1 MKKIIFLFTALIS
14 IPSISKI
21 ETLDRIAVIVD
32 DGILMESQ
40 IDIALE
46 EIVKRYDAQN
56 IPKPAISVL
65 REQTIEKLV
74 VEELQLQMAERAGVR
89 ISDAELNSTVA
100 RIASNNGM
108 SLEDFILYLDGEGE
122 SYQRLRDNIKKEM
135 TVQRVQRGRVG
146 SSINITDKEFEA
158 FLATDESLKQLEP
171 ELLVRQILVKT
182 SNEAN
187 KVLEKINN
195 SFDFETLARELSI
208 SSNALEGGLMNWR
221 KKSDMP
227 SLFAEGLE
235 GVDVGQVSPPLKSG
249 AGYHILKVEEKRGDF
264 VKYEDQWLVRHIL
277 LMPSEIRSEEA
288 SELELIDIRNRVING
303 EDFSLLAKEFSE
315 DPGSAQKGGELDWMG
330 KGITAA
336 EFEATF
342 TKIEEGVVSEVFQ
355 TEFGFHFLELLGQ
368 RNKDMTNEAIENR
381 AFNILYSRKYDEE
394 LENTLRSMR
403 AEAFVEIKDLDEE
416 INIFSWR
423 AFWNWN

>member
-227 SLFAEGLE
+227 SLFTEGLE

-355 TEFGFHFLELLGQ
+355 TEFGFHFLELLSQ

-403 AEAFVEIKDLDEE
+403 AEAFVEIKDLD
-416 INIFSWR
+416 
-423 AFWNWN
+423 

>member
-46 EIVKRYDAQN
+46 EIIKRYDAQN
-56 IPKPAISVL
+56 IPKPPINVL

-89 ISDAELNSTVA
+89 ISDAELNATVA

-122 SYQRLRDNIKKEM
+122 SYQRLRNNIKKEM

-182 SNEAN
+182 SSEASE
-187 KVLEKINN
+187 VLEKINN

-208 SSNALEGGLMNWR
+208 SSNALEGGLINWR

-403 AEAFVEIKDLDEE
+403 AEAFVEIKDLD
-416 INIFSWR
+416 
-423 AFWNWN
+423 

>member
-1 MKKIIFLFTALIS
+1 MKKIIFLFTALVS

-56 IPKPAISVL
+56 IPKPAINVL

-89 ISDAELNSTVA
+89 ISDAELNATVA

-122 SYQRLRDNIKKEM
+122 SYQRLRNNIKKEM

-182 SNEAN
+182 SNEASE
-187 KVLEKINN
+187 VLEKINTGL
-195 SFDFETLARELSI
+195 DFEMLAKEFSI
-208 SSNALEGGLMNWR
+208 SSNASEGGLMNWR

-235 GVDVGQVSPPLKSG
+235 GIDVGQVSSPLKSG
-249 AGYHILKVEEKRGDF
+249 AGLHILKVEEKRGDF
-264 VKYEDQWLVRHIL
+264 VQYEDQWLVRHIL
-277 LMPSEIRSEEA
+277 LMPSEIRNEEA
-288 SELELIDIRNRVING
+288 SELELIDIRKRVING
-303 EDFSLLAKEFSE
+303 EDFSTLAKEFSE

-342 TKIEEGVVSEVFQ
+342 TTIEEGVVSEVFQ
-355 TEFGFHFLELLGQ
+355 TEFGFHFLELLDQ

-403 AEAFVEIKDLDEE
+403 AEAFVEIKDLD
-416 INIFSWR
+416 
-423 AFWNWN
+423 

>member
-46 EIVKRYDAQN
+46 EIIKRYDAQN
-56 IPKPAISVL
+56 IPKPAINVL

-89 ISDAELNSTVA
+89 ISDAELNATVA

-122 SYQRLRDNIKKEM
+122 SYQRLRNNIKKEM

-182 SNEAN
+182 SSEASE
-187 KVLEKINN
+187 VLEKINTGL
-195 SFDFETLARELSI
+195 DFEILAKEFSI
-208 SSNALEGGLMNWR
+208 SSNASEGGLMNWR

-235 GVDVGQVSPPLKSG
+235 GVDVGQVSSPLKSG
-249 AGYHILKVEEKRGDF
+249 AGLHILKVEEKRGDF
-264 VKYEDQWLVRHIL
+264 VEYEDQWLVRHIL
-277 LMPSEIRSEEA
+277 LMPSEIRNEEA
-288 SELELIDIRNRVING
+288 SELELIDIRKRVING
-303 EDFSLLAKEFSE
+303 EDFSTLAKEFSE

-342 TKIEEGVVSEVFQ
+342 TTIEEGVVSEVFQ
-355 TEFGFHFLELLGQ
+355 TEFGFHFLELLDQ

-403 AEAFVEIKDLDEE
+403 AEAFVEIKDLD
-416 INIFSWR
+416 
-423 AFWNWN
+423 

>member
-46 EIVKRYDAQN
+46 EIIKRYDAQN
-56 IPKPAISVL
+56 IPKPPINVL

-89 ISDAELNSTVA
+89 ISDAELNATVA

-122 SYQRLRDNIKKEM
+122 SYQRLRNNIKKEM

-182 SNEAN
+182 SSEASE
-187 KVLEKINN
+187 VLEKINTGL
-195 SFDFETLARELSI
+195 DFEILAKEFSI
-208 SSNALEGGLMNWR
+208 SSNASEGGLMNWR

-235 GVDVGQVSPPLKSG
+235 GVDVGQVSSPLKSG
-249 AGYHILKVEEKRGDF
+249 AGLHILKVEEKRGDF
-264 VKYEDQWLVRHIL
+264 VEYEDQWLVRHIL
-277 LMPSEIRSEEA
+277 LMPSEIRNEEA

-303 EDFSLLAKEFSE
+303 EDFSTLAKEFSE

-342 TKIEEGVVSEVFQ
+342 TTIEEGVVSEVFQ
-355 TEFGFHFLELLGQ
+355 TEFGFHFLELLDQ

-403 AEAFVEIKDLDEE
+403 AEAFVEIKDLD
-416 INIFSWR
+416 
-423 AFWNWN
+423 

>member
-1 MKKIIFLFTALIS
+1 
-14 IPSISKI
+14 
-21 ETLDRIAVIVD
+21 
-32 DGILMESQ
+32 
-40 IDIALE
+40 
-46 EIVKRYDAQN
+46 
-56 IPKPAISVL
+56 
-65 REQTIEKLV
+65 
-74 VEELQLQMAERAGVR
+74 MAERAGVR

-171 ELLVRQILVKT
+171 ELLIRQILVKT

-355 TEFGFHFLELLGQ
+355 TEFGFHFLELLSQ

-403 AEAFVEIKDLDEE
+403 AEAFVEIKDLD
-416 INIFSWR
+416 
-423 AFWNWN
+423 

>member
-1 MKKIIFLFTALIS
+1 M
-14 IPSISKI
+14 
-21 ETLDRIAVIVD
+21 IVD

-46 EIVKRYDAQN
+46 EIIKRYDAQN
-56 IPKPAISVL
+56 IPKPPINVL

-89 ISDAELNSTVA
+89 ISDAELNATVA

-122 SYQRLRDNIKKEM
+122 SYQRLRNNIKKEM

-182 SNEAN
+182 SSEASE
-187 KVLEKINN
+187 VLEKINTGL
-195 SFDFETLARELSI
+195 DFEILAKEFSI
-208 SSNALEGGLMNWR
+208 SSNASEGGLMNWR

-235 GVDVGQVSPPLKSG
+235 GVDVGQVSSPLKSG
-249 AGYHILKVEEKRGDF
+249 AGLHILKVEEKRGDF
-264 VKYEDQWLVRHIL
+264 VEYEDQWLVRHIL
-277 LMPSEIRSEEA
+277 LMPSEIRNEEA
-288 SELELIDIRNRVING
+288 SELELIDIRNRVMNG
-303 EDFSLLAKEFSE
+303 EDFSTLAKEFSE

-342 TKIEEGVVSEVFQ
+342 TTIEEGVVSEVFQ
-355 TEFGFHFLELLGQ
+355 TEFGFHFLELLDQ

-403 AEAFVEIKDLDEE
+403 AEAFVEIKDLD
-416 INIFSWR
+416 
-423 AFWNWN
+423 

>member
-1 MKKIIFLFTALIS
+1 MKKIIFLFTALVS

-46 EIVKRYDAQN
+46 EIIKRYDAQN
-56 IPKPAISVL
+56 IPKPAINVL

-89 ISDAELNSTVA
+89 ISDAELNATVA

-122 SYQRLRDNIKKEM
+122 SYQRLRNNIKKEM

-182 SNEAN
+182 SNEASE
-187 KVLEKINN
+187 VLEKINTGL
-195 SFDFETLARELSI
+195 DFEVLAKEFSI
-208 SSNALEGGLMNWR
+208 SLNASEGGLMNWR

-235 GVDVGQVSPPLKSG
+235 GVDVGQVSSPLKSG
-249 AGYHILKVEEKRGDF
+249 AGLHILKVEEKRGDF
-264 VKYEDQWLVRHIL
+264 VQYEDQWLVRHIL
-277 LMPSEIRSEEA
+277 LMPSEIRNEEA
-288 SELELIDIRNRVING
+288 SELELIDIRKRVING
-303 EDFSLLAKEFSE
+303 EDFSTLAKEFSE

-342 TKIEEGVVSEVFQ
+342 TTIEEGVVSEVFQ
-355 TEFGFHFLELLGQ
+355 TEFGFHFLELLDQ

-403 AEAFVEIKDLDEE
+403 AEAFVEIKDLD
-416 INIFSWR
+416 
-423 AFWNWN
+423 

>member
-1 MKKIIFLFTALIS
+1 MKKIIFLFTALVS

-46 EIVKRYDAQN
+46 EIIKRYDAQN
-56 IPKPAISVL
+56 IPKPAINVL

-89 ISDAELNSTVA
+89 ISDAELNATVA

-122 SYQRLRDNIKKEM
+122 SYQRLRNNIKKEM

-182 SNEAN
+182 SNEASE
-187 KVLEKINN
+187 VLEKINTGL
-195 SFDFETLARELSI
+195 DFEVLAKEFSI
-208 SSNALEGGLMNWR
+208 SSNASEGGLMNWR

-235 GVDVGQVSPPLKSG
+235 GIDVGQVSSPLKSG
-249 AGYHILKVEEKRGDF
+249 AGLHILKVEEKRGDF
-264 VKYEDQWLVRHIL
+264 VQYEDQWLVRHIL
-277 LMPSEIRSEEA
+277 LMPSEIRNEEA
-288 SELELIDIRNRVING
+288 SELELIDIRKRVING
-303 EDFSLLAKEFSE
+303 EDFSTLAKEFSE

-342 TKIEEGVVSEVFQ
+342 TTIEEGVVSEVFQ
-355 TEFGFHFLELLGQ
+355 TEFGFHFLELLDQ

-403 AEAFVEIKDLDEE
+403 AEAFVEIKDLD
-416 INIFSWR
+416 
-423 AFWNWN
+423 

>member
-1 MKKIIFLFTALIS
+1 MKKIIFLFTALVS

-46 EIVKRYDAQN
+46 EIIKRYDAQN
-56 IPKPAISVL
+56 IPKPAINVL

-89 ISDAELNSTVA
+89 ISDAELNATVA

-122 SYQRLRDNIKKEM
+122 SYQRLRNNIKKEM

-182 SNEAN
+182 SNEASE
-187 KVLEKINN
+187 VLEKINTGL
-195 SFDFETLARELSI
+195 DFEVLAKEFSI
-208 SSNALEGGLMNWR
+208 SSNASEGGLMNWR

-227 SLFAEGLE
+227 SLYAEGLE
-235 GVDVGQVSPPLKSG
+235 GVDVGQVSSPLKSG
-249 AGYHILKVEEKRGDF
+249 AGLHILKVEEKRGDF
-264 VKYEDQWLVRHIL
+264 VQYEDQWLVRHIL
-277 LMPSEIRSEEA
+277 LMPSEIRNEEA
-288 SELELIDIRNRVING
+288 SELELIDIRKRVING
-303 EDFSLLAKEFSE
+303 EDFSTLAKEFSE

-330 KGITAA
+330 KGITAV

-342 TKIEEGVVSEVFQ
+342 TTIEEGVVSEVFQ
-355 TEFGFHFLELLGQ
+355 TEFGFHFLELLDQ

-403 AEAFVEIKDLDEE
+403 AEAFVEIKDLD
-416 INIFSWR
+416 
-423 AFWNWN
+423 

>member
-1 MKKIIFLFTALIS
+1 MKKIIFLFTALVS

-46 EIVKRYDAQN
+46 EIIKRYDAQN
-56 IPKPAISVL
+56 IPKPAINVL

-89 ISDAELNSTVA
+89 ISDAELNATVA

-122 SYQRLRDNIKKEM
+122 SYQRLRNNIKKEM

-182 SNEAN
+182 SNEASE
-187 KVLEKINN
+187 VLEKINTGL
-195 SFDFETLARELSI
+195 DFEVLAKEFSI
-208 SSNALEGGLMNWR
+208 SSNASEGGLMNWR

-227 SLFAEGLE
+227 SLYAEGLE
-235 GVDVGQVSPPLKSG
+235 GVDVGQVSSPLKSG
-249 AGYHILKVEEKRGDF
+249 AGLHILKVEEKRGDF
-264 VKYEDQWLVRHIL
+264 VQYEDQWLVRHIL
-277 LMPSEIRSEEA
+277 LMPSEIRNEEA
-288 SELELIDIRNRVING
+288 SELELIDIRKRVING
-303 EDFSLLAKEFSE
+303 EDFSTLAKEFSE

-336 EFEATF
+336 EFEETF
-342 TKIEEGVVSEVFQ
+342 TTIEEGVVSEVFQ
-355 TEFGFHFLELLGQ
+355 TEFGFHFLELLDQ

-403 AEAFVEIKDLDEE
+403 AEAFVEIKDLD
-416 INIFSWR
+416 
-423 AFWNWN
+423 

>member
-208 SSNALEGGLMNWR
+208 SSNALEGGLINWR

-403 AEAFVEIKDLDEE
+403 AEAFVEIKDLD
-416 INIFSWR
+416 
-423 AFWNWN
+423 

>member
-315 DPGSAQKGGELDWMG
+315 DPGSAPKRWRVRLDG
-330 KGITAA
+330 
-336 EFEATF
+336 
-342 TKIEEGVVSEVFQ
+342 
-355 TEFGFHFLELLGQ
+355 
-368 RNKDMTNEAIENR
+368 
-381 AFNILYSRKYDEE
+381 
-394 LENTLRSMR
+394 
-403 AEAFVEIKDLDEE
+403 
-416 INIFSWR
+416 
-423 AFWNWN
+423 

>member
-40 IDIALE
+40 IDFALE

-171 ELLVRQILVKT
+171 ELLIRQILVKT

-403 AEAFVEIKDLDEE
+403 AEAFVEIKDLD
-416 INIFSWR
+416 
-423 AFWNWN
+423 

>member
-46 EIVKRYDAQN
+46 EIIKRYDAQN
-56 IPKPAISVL
+56 IPKPPINVL

-89 ISDAELNSTVA
+89 ISDAELNATVA

-122 SYQRLRDNIKKEM
+122 SYQRLRNNIKKEM

-182 SNEAN
+182 SSEASE
-187 KVLEKINN
+187 VLEKINTGL
-195 SFDFETLARELSI
+195 DFEILAKEFSI
-208 SSNALEGGLMNWR
+208 SSNASEGGLMNWR

-227 SLFAEGLE
+227 SLYAEGLE
-235 GVDVGQVSPPLKSG
+235 GVDVGQVSSPLKSG
-249 AGYHILKVEEKRGDF
+249 AGLHILKVEEKRGDF
-264 VKYEDQWLVRHIL
+264 VQYEDQWLVRHIL
-277 LMPSEIRSEEA
+277 LMPSEIRNEEA
-288 SELELIDIRNRVING
+288 SELELIDIRKRVING
-303 EDFSLLAKEFSE
+303 EDFSTLAKEFSE

-342 TKIEEGVVSEVFQ
+342 TTIEEGVVSEVFQ
-355 TEFGFHFLELLGQ
+355 TEFGFHFLELLDQ

-403 AEAFVEIKDLDEE
+403 AEAFVEIKDLD
-416 INIFSWR
+416 
-423 AFWNWN
+423 

>member
-46 EIVKRYDAQN
+46 EIIKRYDAQN
-56 IPKPAISVL
+56 IPKPAINVL

-89 ISDAELNSTVA
+89 ISDAELNATVA

-122 SYQRLRDNIKKEM
+122 SYQRLRNNIKKEM

-182 SNEAN
+182 SSEASE
-187 KVLEKINN
+187 VLEKINTGL
-195 SFDFETLARELSI
+195 DFEILAKEFSI
-208 SSNALEGGLMNWR
+208 SSNASEGGLMNWR

-235 GVDVGQVSPPLKSG
+235 GVDVGQVSSPLKSG
-249 AGYHILKVEEKRGDF
+249 AGLHILKVEEKRGDF
-264 VKYEDQWLVRHIL
+264 VEYEDQWLVRHIL
-277 LMPSEIRSEEA
+277 LMPSEIRNEEA
-288 SELELIDIRNRVING
+288 SELELIDIRNRVMNG
-303 EDFSLLAKEFSE
+303 EDFSTLAKEFSE

-342 TKIEEGVVSEVFQ
+342 TTIEEGVVSEVFQ
-355 TEFGFHFLELLGQ
+355 TEFGFHFLELLDQ

-403 AEAFVEIKDLDEE
+403 AEAFVEIKDLD
-416 INIFSWR
+416 
-423 AFWNWN
+423 

>member
-288 SELELIDIRNRVING
+288 SELELINIRNRVING

-403 AEAFVEIKDLDEE
+403 AEAFVEIKDLD
-416 INIFSWR
+416 
-423 AFWNWN
+423 